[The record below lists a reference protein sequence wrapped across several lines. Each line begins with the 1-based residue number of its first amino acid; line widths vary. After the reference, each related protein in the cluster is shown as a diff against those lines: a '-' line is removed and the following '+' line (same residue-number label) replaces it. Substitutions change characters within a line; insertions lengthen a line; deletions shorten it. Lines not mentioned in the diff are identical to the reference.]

1 MLYGKSCCKIRCIE
15 WGWANRRKGKHK
27 QRKFWSQPSK
37 LDGRAHNSCLYQRR
51 REEKRDEEN
60 PRNIKQGIKEMN
72 RPSSEFFWSLLLG
85 GVLITD
91 QIDKNFL
98 YINIQLIFDS
108 CKLRQLKWSH
118 FVVNIVKKKFFFLSK
133 TLIFLW
139 CTAIKTALG
148 WSWKLIGRKWL
159 YRILAFNKT
168 QFTFSLCEGVHGFP
182 FSLYESLNA

>member
-60 PRNIKQGIKEMN
+60 PRNIKKGIKEIN
-72 RPSSEFFWSLLLG
+72 GPSSEFFWSLLLG

-91 QIDKNFL
+91 QIDKKRL
-98 YINIQLIFDS
+98 KEDKIFWN
-108 CKLRQLKWSH
+108 LFH
-118 FVVNIVKKKFFFLSK
+118 FFILTFN
-133 TLIFLW
+133 
-139 CTAIKTALG
+139 
-148 WSWKLIGRKWL
+148 LIGRKWL

-168 QFTFSLCEGVHGFP
+168 QFTFSLCEGVHGFH